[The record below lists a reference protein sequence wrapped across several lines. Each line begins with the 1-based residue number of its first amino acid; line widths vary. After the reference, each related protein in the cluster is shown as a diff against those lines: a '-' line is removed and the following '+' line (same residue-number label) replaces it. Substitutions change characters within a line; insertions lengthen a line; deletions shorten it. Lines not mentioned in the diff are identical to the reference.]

1 MAEKKENKGNVMFGD
16 IRAMFEGGMM
26 GLSSRSLDLAHAYKV
41 VSFKTK
47 LKNAYHEFNDRKEQ
61 LAKEAGIEDGNEF
74 AKRMNELAAKNQR
87 TESEEQEFKEMIA
100 KNEKF
105 NGLFDKLLEDYID
118 IEPKVMPY
126 EEWRKLQEE
135 NKELKFGKFEMLA
148 QFETAL
154 EGILWKAPEG
164 VE

>member
-1 MAEKKENKGNVMFGD
+1 MAEKKEKKGNVLFGD
-16 IRAMFEGGMM
+16 IQAMFEGGMM
-26 GLSSRSLDLAHAYKV
+26 GISSRTLDSAHAYKV
-41 VSFKTK
+41 ASFKTK
-47 LKNAYHEFNDRKEQ
+47 LKNAYQEFNDRKEQ
-61 LAKEAGIEDGNEF
+61 LAKEAGIEDGNKF
-74 AKRMNELAAKNQR
+74 VRRMNELAAKNQR
-87 TESEEQEFKEMIA
+87 TEAEEQEFKDVVS
-100 KNEKF
+100 KNEEF
-105 NGLFDKLLEDYID
+105 NGLFDKLLEDRID

-148 QFETAL
+148 RFETAL

>member
-1 MAEKKENKGNVMFGD
+1 
-16 IRAMFEGGMM
+16 
-26 GLSSRSLDLAHAYKV
+26 
-41 VSFKTK
+41 
-47 LKNAYHEFNDRKEQ
+47 
-61 LAKEAGIEDGNEF
+61 
-74 AKRMNELAAKNQR
+74 MNELAAKNQR
-87 TESEEQEFKEMIA
+87 TEAEEQEFKEMIA

-148 QFETAL
+148 QFETTL